1 MVSSHLL
8 IDRKD
13 GDDDDDTHAPNPALR
28 RYGIRNRKRKK
39 SMGAFASFRKSDSLL
54 LSSMSYS
61 MSGARA
67 RVGRRGQSWPPS
79 KNNKRQKRLI
89 SFHNNFSN
97 RLSGWLHYHL
107 SCQE

>member
-1 MVSSHLL
+1 VSHRYLFTEPK
-8 IDRKD
+8 DND
-13 GDDDDDTHAPNPALR
+13 GDDDDGTHAPNPALR

-67 RVGRRGQSWPPS
+67 RVVRLGQSIATE
-79 KNNKRQKRLI
+79 Q
-89 SFHNNFSN
+89 
-97 RLSGWLHYHL
+97 
-107 SCQE
+107 